1 MTGPGK
7 QTADRKGKA
16 ASARR
21 DPLRAFTLWVALPT
35 VVVYV
40 VGCVLV
46 FWTLSLMTNE
56 MNRVDADRGRKAVA
70 AAMGT
75 ITKHLG
81 EQVSDEAVW
90 TEAYLNT
97 YTTFNAAWLDAT
109 WGETARDAY
118 QYDAAIVT
126 DAKGKILFGETSTG
140 PLTGTLGAHY
150 SAIGASLAA
159 LEAAVARDG
168 DAGVVSGVARRD
180 GTVSALAAAVIQG
193 ADGQV
198 AARTAERRILW
209 LGKTIEPESLNQIA
223 HRFEIPVPRL
233 GNVDQSEPGEAA
245 LSLIDASGTPAGALI
260 WRPLRP
266 GDAAFTHA
274 TGVASIVLLV
284 IGILLFIVIHAFRR
298 NVERRAEIEERDWYS
313 ARYDLATGLRNRFGM
328 EEAIGQ
334 LMPRRGGELNVAIA
348 VIEFE
353 GLKDIIGSYG
363 QETVEALLDQLA
375 DMIDAGIGGG
385 AEIARLGPDE
395 FALWRTGE
403 DAGAQIRRHAQ
414 IVLSIVAEAIPL
426 DDLRLKLGA
435 SIGVAETTV
444 TRKTIRE
451 ALLLA
456 GAALQRARETG
467 GNHMITFKPAL
478 ETERRERL
486 ALQADIRRGLTA
498 GEFDLEYQ
506 PIFDFSTQR
515 MLGVEALLRW
525 PRREGGAM
533 SPGTFIP
540 AAEASGLIEEL
551 GLFALR
557 KACAEIL
564 PLGNIKLSVNVS
576 TVQFR
581 SPALTTNI
589 DEILATT
596 GFPTKRLQ
604 LEITESFLLLQAD
617 RAKAIIESLRKRGI
631 TIALDDF
638 GTGFSSVGYLRQF
651 SCDRVK
657 LDRSL
662 VEDVDIDPVKAA
674 LVESTMVFAFAMG
687 LAVTAEG
694 VERKEEAAFLTR
706 LGCREFQGYLFS
718 RPLKIDA
725 LSRLVAEAEM
735 RRAS

>member
-1 MTGPGK
+1 MTAPGK
-7 QTADRKGKA
+7 IAADRKGKG
-16 ASARR
+16 ASAARN
-21 DPLRAFTLWVALPT
+21 PLRTFTLWVALPT

-46 FWTLSLMTNE
+46 FWTLSLMTSE
-56 MNRVDADRGRKAVA
+56 INRVDADRGRKAVA
-70 AAMGT
+70 AALSTMT
-75 ITKHLG
+75 EHLG
-81 EQVSDEAVW
+81 EQVADEAVW

-97 YTTFNAAWLDAT
+97 YATFNAAWLDAT
-109 WGETARDAY
+109 WGETAREDE

-126 DAKGKILFGETSTG
+126 DAQGAILFGETSAG
-140 PLTGTLGAHY
+140 PLTGNLGAHY
-150 SAIGASLAA
+150 SAIPASLAV
-159 LEAAVARDG
+159 LDAAVGREG
-168 DAGVVSGVARRD
+168 DSAVVSGMARRD
-180 GTVSALAAAVIQG
+180 ETISALAAAVIKG
-193 ADGQV
+193 AGGR
-198 AARTAERRILW
+198 AATPTAARRILW
-209 LGKTIEPESLNQIA
+209 LGKTIEPEGLKQVA
-223 HRFEIPVPRL
+223 RRFEIPVPRL
-233 GNVDQSEPGEAA
+233 GTVDESGPGEA
-245 LSLIDASGTPAGALI
+245 LPLVDAAGAPVGELI

-274 TGVASIVLLV
+274 TGVASLVLLV
-284 IGILLFIVIHAFRR
+284 IGILLFIVLHAFRR

-313 ARYDLATGLRNRFGM
+313 ARHNLATGLRNRFGM

-334 LMPRRGGELNVAIA
+334 LMPQRGGELNVAIA
-348 VIEFE
+348 VIELE
-353 GLKDIIGSYG
+353 GLKNVIGSYG
-363 QETVEALLDQLA
+363 QKTAEALLDQLA
-375 DMIDAGIGGG
+375 DMIDAEIGGA

-395 FALWRTGE
+395 LALWRTGD
-403 DAGAQIRRHAQ
+403 DAGTHIRRHAQ
-414 IVLSIVAEAIPL
+414 IVLSIVAESIPL
-426 DDLRLKLGA
+426 EDLRLKLGA

-444 TRKTIRE
+444 TRKTIGE

-478 ETERRERL
+478 EAERRERL

-506 PIFDFSTQR
+506 PIFDFTTQR

-525 PRREGGAM
+525 PRRTGGAM
-533 SPGTFIP
+533 SPGQFIP

-564 PLGNIKLSVNVS
+564 PLGDIKLSVNVS

-589 DEILATT
+589 DEILDST
-596 GFPTKRLQ
+596 GFPTQRLQ

-617 RAKAIIESLRKRGI
+617 RAKAIIESLRRRGI

-694 VERKEEAAFLTR
+694 VERKEEAAVLTR

-718 RPLKIDA
+718 RPLKIAA
-725 LSRLVAEAEM
+725 LARLAAEAEM
-735 RRAS
+735 KRAG